1 MESEFENDINYLDQH
16 FLIDKSIINA
26 FIDACNLRISEN
38 VVEIGP
44 GKGEI
49 SDTIAR
55 RVNHL
60 TCIEIDRDLEPF
72 INVLKDKH
80 DNVDVIYG
88 SALSVFIPSCD
99 KIISALPYSITE
111 PFIEKL
117 LRCEFEEAIL
127 IVGKRFADNVL
138 EKNLNKLA
146 LLTNSF
152 FRVEKI
158 MDVAPDAFDPK
169 PRVMSS
175 MIKLIPIKRE
185 DLNHSFKKF
194 IFRELFFYRD
204 RKLKNNLMEA
214 LIEFVKLHDKK
225 LTKKESKTIIDGYN
239 LPKEML
245 NKRMENLS
253 NEEFEILYNAL
264 K

>member
-1 MESEFENDINYLDQH
+1 MEFENDINYLDQH
-16 FLIDKSIINA
+16 FLVDKSIINK
-26 FIDACNLRISEN
+26 FIDESNFSFDDE

-44 GKGEI
+44 GKGVLSEI
-49 SDTIAR
+49 IAKR
-55 RVNHL
+55 CKHL
-60 TCIEIDRDLEPF
+60 TCIEIDRNLEHF
-72 INVLKDKH
+72 ISVLKHKY

-88 SALSVFIPSCD
+88 NALNVYIPPCD

-117 LRCEFEEAIL
+117 LRCDFEEAIL
-127 IVGKRFADNVL
+127 IVGKKFADNVI
-138 EKNLNKLA
+138 EKNHNKLA

-152 FRVEKI
+152 FICEKI
-158 MDVAPDAFDPK
+158 IDIAPDAFEPR

-175 MIKLIPIKRE
+175 MIKLTKINRE
-185 DLNHSFKKF
+185 DLKGSFRRF
-194 IFRELFFYRD
+194 MFREMFFNRD
-204 RKLKNNLMEA
+204 RKLKNNLVESI
-214 LIEFVKLHDKK
+214 IEFVKLHDKK
-225 LTKKESKTIIDGYN
+225 LTKKESKKIVDGYL

-253 NEEFEILYNAL
+253 NEEYDILYDAL